1 MTSGANVTPDIIGSI
16 TKSENDVS
24 ATRIDSVTGVGNDDG
39 DVPKK

>member
-1 MTSGANVTPDIIGSI
+1 MILGANVTPDVIGSI

-39 DVPKK
+39 DIPGK